1 MTPPAPI
8 PKSVRLKVSYKSA
21 ETLLS
26 EYTRSVGK
34 GGVAIESRRAVPVG
48 TRFIFELHA
57 QGVEKAVEVLGE
69 VIGVTGAGAGKHLL
83 NIRYDPGQERDGLD
97 ALLSRI
103 FEAHRYEKVRKFARI
118 PLNLRATEEAPY
130 SPSYLIRDISMGGV
144 GVEVEAASLPKNVRV
159 GQPFLCEVWL
169 SLGTL
174 ALYGE
179 IVWAFAPKGDRAK
192 FTSPGFGAAF
202 GKLRPE
208 TVERLE
214 HIIQLKSLP
223 PPPWKARVSFGMDA
237 VARMP

>member
-1 MTPPAPI
+1 MTPRSE
-8 PKSVRLKVSYKSA
+8 PKNIRLKVSYKSA
-21 ETLLS
+21 EALLS

-48 TRFIFELHA
+48 TRFVFELHA
-57 QGVEKAVEVLGE
+57 QGVDKAVEVFGE
-69 VIGVTGAGAGKHLL
+69 VIGVTGGDGGKHLL
-83 NIRYDPGQERDGLD
+83 NIRYDPGQQREGLD

-103 FEAHRYEKVRKFARI
+103 FEAHRYEKVRKHARI

-144 GVEVEAASLPKNVRV
+144 GVEVEANNVPRHVRV

-179 IVWAFAPKGDRAK
+179 VVWVFEPKGDRAK
-192 FTSPGFGAAF
+192 FASPGFGVAF

-208 TVERLE
+208 TAERLE
-214 HIIQLKSLP
+214 RIIQLRSLP

>member
-1 MTPPAPI
+1 MSPPPE

-21 ETLLS
+21 EALLS

-48 TRFIFELHA
+48 TRFVFELHA
-57 QGVEKAVEVLGE
+57 QGVEKPVEVFGE
-69 VIGVTGAGAGKHLL
+69 VIGVTAGTAGKHLL
-83 NIRYDPGQERDGLD
+83 NIRYDPGQQREGLD

-103 FEAHRYEKVRKFARI
+103 FEAHRYEKVRKHPRI

-144 GVEVEAASLPKNVRV
+144 GVEVEANNVPRNVRV

-179 IVWAFAPKGDRAK
+179 VVWVFQPKGDRAK
-192 FTSPGFGAAF
+192 FASPSFGVAF
-202 GKLRPE
+202 GKLRPD
-208 TVERLE
+208 TAERLDR
-214 HIIQLKSLP
+214 IIQLKSLP